1 LEFGERPVV
10 ITDQKVEL
18 AISVLLR
25 AGVLLAAA
33 VVLVGGALYLAQHGS
48 QPTAYRVFH
57 GEPQE
62 LRHPEMVLRAALSGR
77 ADAIIQLGLLLL
89 ILTPVAR
96 VAFSVAAFAVE
107 RDVMY
112 MVMTL
117 IVLAV
122 LLYSLVG
129 G

>member
-1 LEFGERPVV
+1 V
-10 ITDQKVEL
+10 ITDQKVEV

-25 AGVLLAAA
+25 SGVLLAAA
-33 VVLVGGALYLAQHGS
+33 IVLIGGVLYLARHPDA
-48 QPTAYRVFH
+48 PTAYHVFH

-62 LRHPEMVLRAALSGR
+62 LRHPELVLRSALSGR

-96 VAFSVAAFAVE
+96 VAFSVAAFAIE

-112 MVMTL
+112 VVMTL

-122 LLYSLVG
+122 LLYSLLG

>member
-1 LEFGERPVV
+1 V
-10 ITDQKVEL
+10 ITDQKVEI

-25 AGVLLAAA
+25 SGVLLAAA
-33 VVLVGGALYLAQHGS
+33 LVLIGGGLYLARHS
-48 QPTAYRVFH
+48 DAPTAYHVFH

-62 LRHPEMVLRAALSGR
+62 LRHPELVLHSALSGR

-96 VAFSVAAFAVE
+96 VAFSAAAFAVE
-107 RDVMY
+107 RDALYV
-112 MVMTL
+112 VMTL

-122 LLYSLVG
+122 LLYSLLG

>member
-1 LEFGERPVV
+1 M
-10 ITDQKVEL
+10 ITDRKVEV

-25 AGVLLAAA
+25 SGVLLAAA
-33 VVLVGGALYLAQHGS
+33 IVFAGGILYLAHHGGGT
-48 QPTAYRVFH
+48 PTAYHVFH

-62 LRHPEMVLRAALSGR
+62 LRHLDLVIRAAFSGR
-77 ADAIIQLGLLLL
+77 ADGIIQLGLLLL

-96 VAFSVAAFAVE
+96 VAFSVVAFGIE

-112 MVMTL
+112 VMVTL

-122 LLYSLVG
+122 LLYSLLG